1 MFKLFGFGG
10 GESSSPEQIE
20 GDLVERAKEAVA
32 KARVAPDVYK
42 NADEED
48 TTLRQAVIAASLNPR
63 IKYLDINASPA
74 EIEELF
80 GRDIRLNFDA
90 KEEELQNVA

>member
-10 GESSSPEQIE
+10 GESSQSEQFE
-20 GDLVERAKEAVA
+20 GDLMTRAKEAVA

-48 TTLRQAVIAASLNPR
+48 VTLRQAVIAASRDPKIR
-63 IKYLDINASPA
+63 YADIGASPE
-74 EIEELF
+74 EIETLF
-80 GRDIRLNFDA
+80 GQDIRLNFDE
-90 KEEELQNVA
+90 KEAELQDAA